1 MRNAARAAAA
11 SATSVGRC
19 GDRDALT
26 SNLARSFDKH
36 RLRFLVWAAS
46 LLLAAT
52 VAERATA
59 QSTPPGDST
68 AHAPSAL
75 RPGDVV
81 RVRIWREPDLSGDFM
96 VNESGVVTLPK
107 AGPVHVG
114 GLSVSD
120 LRSAVTAAYEGWLN
134 HSSIEVTLLR
144 RIQVVGAVRTPG
156 LYTVDP
162 TMTVGDALALA
173 GGVTTPGRP
182 HHHVQVVREGKPLNV
197 TLSWESPIVT
207 SPLRPGDQLYVPGR
221 GWFSRNATLI
231 VAAVSAT
238 ASLVW
243 ALRVF

>member
-1 MRNAARAAAA
+1 MRKAARSAVA
-11 SATSVGRC
+11 SAV
-19 GDRDALT
+19 AL
-26 SNLARSFDKH
+26 
-36 RLRFLVWAAS
+36 RLVCAVS

-59 QSTPPGDST
+59 QSVPPGDSA
-68 AHAPSAL
+68 AHASSAL

-81 RVRIWREPDLSGDFM
+81 RVRIWREPDFSGDFT

-120 LRSAVTAAYEGWLN
+120 LRSAVTAAYEGWFN
-134 HSSIEVTLLR
+134 HSSIEIMLLR
-144 RIQVVGAVRTPG
+144 RIQVVGAVRNPG

-162 TMTVGDALALA
+162 TMTVGDAVALA
-173 GGVTTPGRP
+173 GGATTPGKPGR
-182 HHHVQVVREGKPLNV
+182 VQVIREGEPVNV
-197 TLSWESPIVT
+197 ALSWESPVVT

-221 GWFSRNATLI
+221 GWFSRNAGLI
-231 VAAVSAT
+231 IAAVSAA

-243 ALRVF
+243 ATRVF